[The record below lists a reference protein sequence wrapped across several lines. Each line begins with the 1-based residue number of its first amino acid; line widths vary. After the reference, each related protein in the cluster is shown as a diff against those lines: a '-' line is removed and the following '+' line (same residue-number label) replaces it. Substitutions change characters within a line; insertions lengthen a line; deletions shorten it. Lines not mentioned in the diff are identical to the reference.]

1 MLIVGAEALEMTSQR
16 SRQRNYLC
24 VHKKPPARDFSQPA
38 AKVPCRQ
45 LMICAKLVA
54 LGDSFKPNEFSK
66 CHETNEQKEA
76 R

>member
-1 MLIVGAEALEMTSQR
+1 VKNAYRCGGGIANDHGER
-16 SRQRNYLC
+16 KYLC
-24 VHKKPPARDFSQPA
+24 LHKKPPARDFSQPA